1 MGRRCLNLVSE
12 GNDSRNT
19 LPVKSEREKREERIF
34 VKMKSKIF
42 EKMIIDLINQHN
54 LIIYNR
60 QENYNN

>member
-1 MGRRCLNLVSE
+1 MNLVSE

-34 VKMKSKIF
+34 VKTVSKRI
-42 EKMIIDLINQHN
+42 KKVIIYLINQQN

-60 QENYNN
+60 QENHDK